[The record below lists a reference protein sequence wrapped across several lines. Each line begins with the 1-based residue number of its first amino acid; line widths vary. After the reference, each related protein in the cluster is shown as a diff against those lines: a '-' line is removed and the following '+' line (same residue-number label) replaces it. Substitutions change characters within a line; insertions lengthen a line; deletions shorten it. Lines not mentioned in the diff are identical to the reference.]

1 LQVANNLVREL
12 EDNAE
17 PGKGPVLVVTTE
29 TEKEANPLLKHLD
42 ANTSSAKT
50 KIFDTWKKIKKD
62 HSVSESECQGA
73 LKKISVSMAQNYKEH
88 PIIIL
93 IDEIIFTDKMLNS
106 LAEPSES
113 FPANVTI
120 IAVVNPLKSHKLPT
134 LPESVLQINL
144 TTPYRSTIAITSLAR
159 FLAKGWG
166 LDFPEGEFGSD
177 VKGKK
182 PIAFDVG
189 GSLENLKMA
198 LQRSREQLGGVATL
212 LHDLYGLPSS
222 MKEICESHKK
232 EKGGPWECYDA
243 VNFYGWEAE
252 RVVAVTTGWNT
263 LEMTTRAKRELIL
276 ILAKP
281 EKEIDKKKR
290 QVIIKAAA
298 DEGLLDLQ
306 VIKSE
311 NQIENAATE
320 DVSQTDV
327 DDESKNKV
335 MKNEN
340 TPVRVRK
347 ILVAKRRIKK
357 PVKENDIL
365 QHTDKGLIDV
375 EVVTSEIEKLEL
387 QNNNKNLDDLIKSE
401 NQIENAAT
409 EDGESD

>member
-1 LQVANNLVREL
+1 
-12 EDNAE
+12 
-17 PGKGPVLVVTTE
+17 
-29 TEKEANPLLKHLD
+29 
-42 ANTSSAKT
+42 
-50 KIFDTWKKIKKD
+50 
-62 HSVSESECQGA
+62 
-73 LKKISVSMAQNYKEH
+73 
-88 PIIIL
+88 
-93 IDEIIFTDKMLNS
+93 
-106 LAEPSES
+106 
-113 FPANVTI
+113 
-120 IAVVNPLKSHKLPT
+120 
-134 LPESVLQINL
+134 
-144 TTPYRSTIAITSLAR
+144 
-159 FLAKGWG
+159 
-166 LDFPEGEFGSD
+166 
-177 VKGKK
+177 
-182 PIAFDVG
+182 
-189 GSLENLKMA
+189 
-198 LQRSREQLGGVATL
+198 
-212 LHDLYGLPSS
+212 

-409 EDGESD
+409 EDGESDSKDK